1 MYLQSLI
8 SVAISG
14 GLLFG
19 AVTTAMANPTESSEQ
34 LLLSRR
40 EQAQT
45 LYQQGVLQYE
55 KGDLAAAIAL
65 YTESLELDPSSAITY
80 SARAGAWGQQGDN
93 AAAIADYS
101 AAITIYDDL
110 AAAYGGRGLALSL
123 EGDYTNG
130 VNDLWT
136 AAQLFRQQDQ
146 LSQYTRTLNIIK
158 NIAP

>member
-1 MYLQSLI
+1 MYSQTLI
-8 SVAISG
+8 SLALVG

-19 AVTTAMANPTESSEQ
+19 TTATAWASDQETSEQ
-34 LLLSRR
+34 LLSRQV
-40 EQAQT
+40 QAQS
-45 LYQQGVLQYE
+45 LYRQGVLQYE
-55 KGDLAAAIAL
+55 KGALDAAIAL
-65 YTESLELDPSSAITY
+65 YTESIELDPSSAIVY

-93 AAAIADYS
+93 VAAIADYN
-101 AAITIYDDL
+101 AAIAIDDEL